1 MSSYDL
7 LIVGIGGQG
16 TILAS
21 NIIGE
26 ACLLEGVPIKGV
38 ETHGMAQ
45 RGGSVESHVRIG
57 GTFGPL
63 ISPGGADLMIALD
76 LLEAV
81 RYRHY
86 LKPEGRIIVNDHTV
100 VPTSVF
106 TQKLPMPARDD
117 LLAALDGHKVTLVD
131 AAGLAAEAGNLIVQ
145 NVVMLGAAAP
155 NLPLKA
161 ESMEEAVRRLV
172 PQKFLDL
179 NLRAFALGREAGR
192 S

>member
-76 LLEAV
+76 LMEAV

-86 LKPEGRIIVNDHTV
+86 LKPHGRIIVNDHTV

-106 TQKLPMPARDD
+106 MQKLPMPARDD
-117 LLAALDGHKVTLVD
+117 LLAALEGHPVTLVD

-155 NLPLKA
+155 SLPLKA
-161 ESMEEAVRRLV
+161 ESLEEAVTRLV

>member
-26 ACLLEGVPIKGV
+26 ACLLEGVPVKGV

-63 ISPGGADLMIALD
+63 ISPGGADLLIALD
-76 LLEAV
+76 LMEAV

-86 LKPEGRIIVNDHTV
+86 LKPEGRVVANDHTV
-100 VPTSVF
+100 IPTSVF
-106 TQKLPMPARDD
+106 TQKLPMPSHDD
-117 LLAALDGHKVTLVD
+117 LVAALEGHPTILVD
-131 AAGLAAEAGNLIVQ
+131 ADGLAAEAGNLIVQ

-155 NLPLKA
+155 HLPLK
-161 ESMEEAVRRLV
+161 MENMEAAVRRLV
-172 PQKFLDL
+172 PKKFLDL
-179 NLRAFALGREAGR
+179 NLKAFALGRKAGR

>member
-26 ACLLEGVPIKGV
+26 ACLLEGVPVKGV

-63 ISPGGADLMIALD
+63 ISPGGADLLIALD
-76 LLEAV
+76 LMEAV

-86 LKPEGRIIVNDHTV
+86 LKPEGRVVANDHTV

-106 TQKLPMPARDD
+106 TQKLPMPSHDD
-117 LLAALDGHKVTLVD
+117 LVAALEGHQTVLVD
-131 AAGLAAEAGNLIVQ
+131 ADGLAAEAGNLIVQ

-155 NLPLKA
+155 HLPLK
-161 ESMEEAVRRLV
+161 MENMEAAVRRLV
-172 PQKFLDL
+172 PKKFLDL
-179 NLRAFALGREAGR
+179 NLKAFALGREAGQ